1 MNRFLATIYCNLSLS
16 SQTRKKRR
24 VRLGLKTGGE
34 GYVNPVGNR
43 IFLILPSGEK
53 QLVEPYQIPGSVRLN
68 IEGEHNTLIF
78 HAPLSLNNISIHI
91 WKHVRGAKIEFG
103 SSSSGHSHWNNVSIL
118 AAASGSAL
126 SIGHSTSI
134 EGLAVMLV
142 GGKCHIGNDCML
154 SSGITIWAND
164 SHRLMDADTGEL
176 LNDQPQGV
184 LIGDHCWIGQGAT
197 FTKMPSSRQIRL
209 SACNRSSPN
218 PSGRNSPLWRE
229 TRPRSSKTGSNGAV
243 KEKWAKDAQH
253 VPPQLHGLNRLRM
266 PGHVPQ
272 GAPRH
277 ADRRC
282 PALPSSMLFPRS
294 ALLPE
299 THFRLPIWG

>member
-1 MNRFLATIYCNLSLS
+1 MPHWQRLHAVFRNHHLG
-16 SQTRKKRR
+16 KR
-24 VRLGLKTGGE
+24 
-34 GYVNPVGNR
+34 
-43 IFLILPSGEK
+43 LPSPDGRRH
-53 QLVEPYQIPGSVRLN
+53 GGNCSTTSRR
-68 IEGEHNTLIF
+68 
-78 HAPLSLNNISIHI
+78 A
-91 WKHVRGAKIEFG
+91 
-103 SSSSGHSHWNNVSIL
+103 SSSATTAGSGR
-118 AAASGSAL
+118 G
-126 SIGHSTSI
+126 
-134 EGLAVMLV
+134 
-142 GGKCHIGNDCML
+142 
-154 SSGITIWAND
+154 
-164 SHRLMDADTGEL
+164 
-176 LNDQPQGV
+176 QPSP
-184 LIGDHCWIGQGAT
+184 
-197 FTKMPSSRQIRL
+197 KMPSSRQIRL

-229 TRPRSSKTGSNGAV
+229 PRPRSSKTGSNGAV

>member
-16 SQTRKKRR
+16 PQTRKKRR
-24 VRLGLKTGGE
+24 VRLGLKEGGE

-164 SHRLMDADTGEL
+164 SHRLMDAETGEL

-197 FTKMPSSRQIRL
+197 FTKNAIIPANTVVGLQSVVTKSFREEFTVLAENPAKVIKNGVKWSRE
-209 SACNRSSPN
+209 
-218 PSGRNSPLWRE
+218 RE
-229 TRPRSSKTGSNGAV
+229 MG
-243 KEKWAKDAQH
+243 
-253 VPPQLHGLNRLRM
+253 
-266 PGHVPQ
+266 
-272 GAPRH
+272 
-277 ADRRC
+277 
-282 PALPSSMLFPRS
+282 
-294 ALLPE
+294 
-299 THFRLPIWG
+299 

>member
-1 MNRFLATIYCNLSLS
+1 MSAA
-16 SQTRKKRR
+16 RKS
-24 VRLGLKTGGE
+24 
-34 GYVNPVGNR
+34 N
-43 IFLILPSGEK
+43 S
-53 QLVEPYQIPGSVRLN
+53 
-68 IEGEHNTLIF
+68 
-78 HAPLSLNNISIHI
+78 
-91 WKHVRGAKIEFG
+91 G

-176 LNDQPQGV
+176 LNVQPQGCPHRRP
-184 LIGDHCWIGQGAT
+184 LLDRAGAT
-197 FTKMPSSRQIRL
+197 FTKKPSSRQIRL

-229 TRPRSSKTGSNGAV
+229 TRPRSSKKGSNGAV

>member
-16 SQTRKKRR
+16 PQTRKKRR

-154 SSGITIWAND
+154 SSGI
-164 SHRLMDADTGEL
+164 
-176 LNDQPQGV
+176 
-184 LIGDHCWIGQGAT
+184 
-197 FTKMPSSRQIRL
+197 
-209 SACNRSSPN
+209 
-218 PSGRNSPLWRE
+218 PSGQ
-229 TRPRSSKTGSNGAV
+229 TT
-243 KEKWAKDAQH
+243 
-253 VPPQLHGLNRLRM
+253 
-266 PGHVPQ
+266 
-272 GAPRH
+272 
-277 ADRRC
+277 
-282 PALPSSMLFPRS
+282 
-294 ALLPE
+294 
-299 THFRLPIWG
+299 PIA

>member
-16 SQTRKKRR
+16 PQTRKKRR

-164 SHRLMDADTGEL
+164 SHRLMDADTG
-176 LNDQPQGV
+176 NCSTTSRRASSSATTAGSGRGQPSP
-184 LIGDHCWIGQGAT
+184 
-197 FTKMPSSRQIRL
+197 KMPSSRQIRL